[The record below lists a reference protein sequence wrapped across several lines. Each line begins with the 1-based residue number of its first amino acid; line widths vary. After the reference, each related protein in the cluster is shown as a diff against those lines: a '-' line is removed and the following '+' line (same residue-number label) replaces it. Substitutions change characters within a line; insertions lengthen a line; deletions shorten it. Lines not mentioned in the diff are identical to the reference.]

1 MHVVFSRRQME
12 ICFSITCYWLSPGHN
27 LTVAR
32 RYRAIFSNFFRFCWF
47 FLFEFLNNTYLDLFW
62 WFVGGKMHLS
72 KKKYGLFPYI
82 SSYKGI
88 SKEMVPEHEISNF
101 SFSFHHFFQIFYSE
115 CQYSWLSSRFI
126 ENIWQFN
133 PKKYFLGSKHHFF
146 KLCPGDSLTPKF

>member
-1 MHVVFSRRQME
+1 MHVVFSRQQME

-72 KKKYGLFPYI
+72 KKK
-82 SSYKGI
+82 S
-88 SKEMVPEHEISNF
+88 MVYFLILVAIRAYQRKWYQNMK
-101 SFSFHHFFQIFYSE
+101 FQIFAS
-115 CQYSWLSSRFI
+115 LFI
-126 ENIWQFN
+126 IFSKFFILNINIHDWAQ
-133 PKKYFLGSKHHFF
+133 
-146 KLCPGDSLTPKF
+146 DSLKIYDNSIQKNIF